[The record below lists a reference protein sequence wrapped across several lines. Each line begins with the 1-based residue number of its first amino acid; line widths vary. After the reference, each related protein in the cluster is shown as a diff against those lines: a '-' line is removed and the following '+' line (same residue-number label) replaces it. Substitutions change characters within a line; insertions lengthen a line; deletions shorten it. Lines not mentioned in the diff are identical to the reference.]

1 MNKEKQREQLH
12 KLLDIVI
19 DGNGFEC
26 RDREITG
33 TLPTVFYEF
42 SGHVNYL
49 QIRLYPDGW
58 KPGVYQEE
66 YEFKLENDI
75 SDKAVET
82 IRAAVSK
89 ALATKNLSD
98 TLRRDVEKKE
108 KELADMKKELAD
120 MKKELR
126 KAEKKEGVA

>member
-19 DGNGFEC
+19 DGNGFE
-26 RDREITG
+26 RRNREITG
-33 TLPTVFYEF
+33 TLPSLFFDFV
-42 SGHVNYL
+42 GHVNCAE
-49 QIRLYPDGW
+49 IRLFPDGW
-58 KPGVYQEE
+58 KAGAYWEE

-89 ALATKNLSD
+89 ALGTKNLSD
-98 TLRRDVEKKE
+98 ALRRDVEKKE
-108 KELADMKKELAD
+108 KELADMKKEL
-120 MKKELR
+120 R
-126 KAEKKEGVA
+126 KAEKKEGCA

>member
-19 DGNGFEC
+19 DGNSFER

-33 TLPTVFYEF
+33 TLPSLFFDF
-42 SGHVNYL
+42 SGHVNSVD
-49 QIRLYPDGW
+49 IRLFPDGW
-58 KPGVYQEE
+58 KVGAYQEE

-89 ALATKNLSD
+89 ALGTKNLSD

>member
-19 DGNGFEC
+19 DGNGFER
-26 RDREITG
+26 RDREYTG
-33 TLPTVFYEF
+33 TLPSLFFDF
-42 SGHVNYL
+42 SGHVNSVE
-49 QIRLYPDGW
+49 IRLFPDGW
-58 KPGVYQEE
+58 KAGAYREE

-82 IRAAVSK
+82 IRAAVNKS
-89 ALATKNLSD
+89 LATKSLSN

-108 KELADMKKELAD
+108 KDLAD

>member
-19 DGNGFEC
+19 DGNSFER

-33 TLPTVFYEF
+33 TLPSLFFDF
-42 SGHVNYL
+42 SGHVNYA

-58 KPGVYQEE
+58 KPGAYQEE

-82 IRAAVSK
+82 IRAAVNK

>member
-19 DGNGFEC
+19 DGNGFE
-26 RDREITG
+26 RRYREYTG
-33 TLPTVFYEF
+33 TLPSLFFDF
-42 SGHVNYL
+42 SGHVNCL
-49 QIRLYPDGW
+49 EIRLFPDGW
-58 KPGVYQEE
+58 ESGAYREE

-75 SDKAVET
+75 SDKAVEA
-82 IRAAVSK
+82 IRAAVNN
-89 ALATKNLSD
+89 ALGTKNLSD

>member
-19 DGNGFEC
+19 DGNSFER

-33 TLPTVFYEF
+33 TLPSLFF
-42 SGHVNYL
+42 DLSGHVNSVEICL
-49 QIRLYPDGW
+49 FPDGW
-58 KPGVYQEE
+58 KAGAYREE

-89 ALATKNLSD
+89 ALEEKNLSE

>member
-19 DGNGFEC
+19 DGNGFER
-26 RDREITG
+26 RDREYTG
-33 TLPTVFYEF
+33 TLPSLFFDF
-42 SGHVNYL
+42 SGHVNSVGIHL
-49 QIRLYPDGW
+49 FPDGW
-58 KPGVYQEE
+58 KTGAYREE
-66 YEFKLENDI
+66 YEFRLENDI

-89 ALATKNLSD
+89 ALETKRLSD
-98 TLRRDVEKKE
+98 TLRREVEKKE
-108 KELADMKKELAD
+108 KDLAHMKKEIAD

>member
-19 DGNGFEC
+19 DGNGFE
-26 RDREITG
+26 RRVREYTG
-33 TLPTVFYEF
+33 TLPSLFFDF
-42 SGHVNYL
+42 SGHVNSVE
-49 QIRLYPDGW
+49 IRLFPDGW
-58 KPGVYQEE
+58 KTGAYWEE
-66 YEFKLENDI
+66 YEFRLENDI

-89 ALATKNLSD
+89 ALETKSLSD
-98 TLRRDVEKKE
+98 TLRREVEKKE
-108 KELADMKKELAD
+108 KDLAHMKKEIAD

>member
-19 DGNGFEC
+19 DGNGFER

-33 TLPTVFYEF
+33 TLPSLFFDF

-49 QIRLYPDGW
+49 QIRLFPDGW
-58 KPGVYQEE
+58 KAGAYRKE

-89 ALATKNLSD
+89 AMETKNLSNA
-98 TLRRDVEKKE
+98 LRRDVEQNE
-108 KELADMKKELAD
+108 KELADMKKELTD

-126 KAEKKEGVA
+126 KAEKKEGCA

>member
-19 DGNGFEC
+19 DGNGFER
-26 RDREITG
+26 RDREYTG
-33 TLPTVFYEF
+33 TLPSLFFYF
-42 SGHVNYL
+42 CGHVNCL
-49 QIRLYPDGW
+49 EIRLFPDGW
-58 KPGVYQEE
+58 KSGAYREE
-66 YEFKLENDI
+66 YDFKLENDI
-75 SDKAVET
+75 SDKAVEA
-82 IRAAVSK
+82 IRATVSK
-89 ALATKNLSD
+89 ALETKNLSD
-98 TLRRDVEKKE
+98 ILRRDVEKKE